1 MYSIDTLDIVR
12 VLVLLFSVVGGIG
25 SISSMLEQ
33 RRDITPEDYPKL
45 TVGQQITAARM
56 MAREI
61 ERLLMFTFFII
72 AATSNIARDYVE
84 QGEIRDAA
92 ALTVLFSL
100 LGINF
105 ILMVGTFRDRKKTED
120 LKEII
125 RKKKEAEAQDNKEAW
140 LQAERMKNG
149 YFK

>member
-149 YFK
+149 HA